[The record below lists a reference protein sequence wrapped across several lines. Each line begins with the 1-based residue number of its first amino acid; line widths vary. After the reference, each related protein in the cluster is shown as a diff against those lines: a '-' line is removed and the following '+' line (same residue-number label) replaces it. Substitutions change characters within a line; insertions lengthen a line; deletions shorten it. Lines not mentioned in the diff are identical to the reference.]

1 MDKIVLSEKMIAD
14 LRNCELDLLSEFIR
28 VCNNNHL
35 NYYLMY
41 GSLLGAIRH
50 SGFIPWDDDIDV
62 VMPRWDYERLR
73 AVGSDCFKKGYFFQ
87 IYETDKHYL
96 NCYAKLRNVNT
107 TFVETSVPNLKMNQ
121 GIFIDIFPM
130 DYYYDESILTK
141 IKRKI
146 IEARVYEEADLK
158 PKSIAKQLGGKIS
171 RFFFP
176 RISTAINAREKIFSA
191 AKDGEKYYL
200 RSGDAHG
207 YAGSKFIMPVEWF
220 GEGQTVQFEN
230 VLCKVPY
237 QYDLVLKHR
246 YGDYMSLPPVEQRV
260 LHHEVVKFDSR
271 HGYKN
276 EVGSSN

>member
-107 TFVETSVPNLKMNQ
+107 TFVETS
-121 GIFIDIFPM
+121 I
-130 DYYYDESILTK
+130 T
-141 IKRKI
+141 
-146 IEARVYEEADLK
+146 
-158 PKSIAKQLGGKIS
+158 
-171 RFFFP
+171 RF
-176 RISTAINAREKIFSA
+176 K
-191 AKDGEKYYL
+191 
-200 RSGDAHG
+200 
-207 YAGSKFIMPVEWF
+207 
-220 GEGQTVQFEN
+220 
-230 VLCKVPY
+230 
-237 QYDLVLKHR
+237 
-246 YGDYMSLPPVEQRV
+246 
-260 LHHEVVKFDSR
+260 
-271 HGYKN
+271 
-276 EVGSSN
+276 